1 MMNSRDV
8 VLQTTSQVTVFII
21 MTFSGFLFLAG
32 HNNPGGGFI
41 GGLMSAA
48 ALVLLALAY
57 DLKTMRQALP
67 VNFHYVTATGLL
79 IAIFSGMGSFVFG
92 APFLSQAYDY
102 FTLPLLGEVELA
114 TAMIFDLGV
123 YLAVVG
129 VTMTII
135 LSIGEDR

>member
-1 MMNSRDV
+1 MKSKDV
-8 VLQTTSQVTVFII
+8 ILQTTSQVTVFII
-21 MTFSGFLFLAG
+21 ITFSGFLFLAG

-41 GGLMSAA
+41 GGLMSAS

-57 DLKTMRQALP
+57 DLKTVQQALP
-67 VNFHYVTATGLL
+67 VNYHFVTGAGML
-79 IAIFSGMGSFVFG
+79 IAILSGMGAFVFD
-92 APFLSQAYDY
+92 APFLAQAYGY
-102 FTLPLLGEVELA
+102 FTLPLLGKVELA

-135 LSIGEDR
+135 MSIGEDR